1 MYGLFYIYTFKCM
14 AFEKGDDEM
23 KIDRKKLQIAMA
35 RACMSRN
42 DMSEKS
48 GVPIGTLCNMTSR
61 GSIAPVTAGK
71 IARALG
77 CDVTEILLDEE

>member
-1 MYGLFYIYTFKCM
+1 
-14 AFEKGDDEM
+14 M

-48 GVPIGTLCNMTSR
+48 GVPIGTLCNMTSK
-61 GSIAPVTAGK
+61 GSVAPVTAGK